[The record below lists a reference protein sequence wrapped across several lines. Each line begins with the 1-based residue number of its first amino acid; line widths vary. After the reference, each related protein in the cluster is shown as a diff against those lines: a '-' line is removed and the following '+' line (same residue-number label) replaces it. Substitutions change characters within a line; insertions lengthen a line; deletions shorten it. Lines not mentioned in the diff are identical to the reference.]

1 MFKFLNNPFMKNLFA
16 ILTNFVKSVA
26 LLAGLFLFINLSA
39 QELHVS
45 GFTSGTEVRD
55 IAGDEDHIWVAH
67 NWGGI
72 TRIDRAT
79 GNLTHFHVANSNLP
93 SNDVTS
99 VVIDHDGVVW
109 AGTRH
114 GLARFDNGDWF
125 VYRKNNSPL
134 SNSHFISALMVDEN
148 NNKWIGTA
156 GNSLW
161 RFNGVFDWKLFSP
174 GNSGLPN
181 SWVSSLALHQDGS
194 IWIGTGGLDG
204 SFGAGLVNF
213 DGTNWTVYTTGN
225 SGLIK
230 NAITFVEVAP
240 NGDVW
245 AGMVGGLSRFDGQ
258 FWSSMKPTDSPL
270 ASTVV
275 NALTFTTD
283 GYLWIGSAKGLQLF
297 DGITWQNYTMNNAP
311 IPGNRIGALYLTED
325 ETLWV
330 GHHNAIRFE
339 DQVNIDTLF
348 GLSRLDG
355 AEWTSY
361 FTGGSGLPNN
371 WITDIQFDT
380 LDQPWFASYSG
391 GIAQYDGVDW
401 DWYHIGNSPIPGS
414 YVNSILVDNQDRKW
428 MAIDGYGLV
437 RKSGNQWTT
446 FAPYNSLFPSSYPS
460 TLAMAPDGALWI
472 GTLEG
477 DLVKYQNNT
486 WTIFEAADTPI
497 PANIIRHM
505 LVDHNNDVWLNAG
518 ANTGLY
524 KYDGTT
530 WTTLNTSNSAIPSN
544 TINTLAEDDAGNL
557 WVGTGSGLGRY
568 DGMAWTV
575 FNMSNSPLPSNRI
588 FRIAVHQGKKLWV
601 STSEGFLHFDG
612 VDDWI
617 LYPNLLDGQSEFDD
631 EVLCMT
637 VAPDQRIWIGTH
649 TGVLVL
655 EPFTPA
661 PELQVSLAE
670 ILFDSTFVG
679 SCTTRSY
686 MLEGA
691 ALQGELNISGPDGF
705 SLAVHPDS
713 NFMESMV
720 LSPSSGVLMQ
730 EIYVRFCP
738 VEAQWY
744 NGMVLHQS
752 VDLPDLN
759 LPVMGQGVKSVSVD
773 ETGDFKGVRIASNP
787 TDGDLYLYPE
797 GDFSDEVFQLSWLD
811 KEGRLLEERTVL
823 FDFRGNPIHFD
834 VHRWA
839 PGIYILRISQGNE
852 VRTYK
857 IVKH

>member
-1 MFKFLNNPFMKNLFA
+1 MGKLA
-16 ILTNFVKSVA
+16 IYPLGRSVMA
-26 LLAGLFLFINLSA
+26 ELMDITRWVYLFLGLLLFSNLSA
-39 QELHVS
+39 QELHVT

-67 NWGGI
+67 YWGGI

-79 GNLTHFHVANSNLP
+79 GNLTHYHIANSNLP

-125 VYRKNNSPL
+125 VYRLNNSPL
-134 SNSHFISALMVDEN
+134 GNSPFISALMVDED

-161 RFNGVFDWKLFSP
+161 RFDGVFDWELFSP

-194 IWIGTGGLDG
+194 VWIGTGLEGA
-204 SFGAGLVNF
+204 FGEGLVKF

-225 SGLIK
+225 SGLLN

-258 FWSSMKPTDSPL
+258 FWSSLKPADSPL
-270 ASTVV
+270 VSPLV
-275 NALTFTTD
+275 NALTFTSD

-311 IPGNRIGALYLTED
+311 IPGNRIGALYISED
-325 ETLWV
+325 EALWV
-330 GHHNAIRFE
+330 GHQNAIRFE

-348 GLSRLDG
+348 GLSRLNG

-361 FTGGSGLPNN
+361 FTGGFGLPNN

-391 GIAQYDGVDW
+391 GIAQYDGTGW
-401 DWYHIGNSPIPGS
+401 DWYHIGNSAIPGS
-414 YVNSILVDNQDRKW
+414 YVNSLVVDDQDRKW

-437 RKSGNQWTT
+437 RKSGNQWSSFT
-446 FAPYNSLFPSSYPS
+446 PDNSLFPSYYPS
-460 TLAMAPDGALWI
+460 TLAMAPDGALLI

-486 WTIFEAADTPI
+486 WTIFEAADTPM
-497 PANIIRHM
+497 PASTIRHI
-505 LVDHNNDVWLNAG
+505 LVGQNNNVWISTA
-518 ANTGLY
+518 ANMGLY
-524 KYDGTT
+524 KYDGIIWSTF
-530 WTTLNTSNSAIPSN
+530 NTSNSQIPSN
-544 TINTLAEDDAGNL
+544 TINTLAEDEAGNL
-557 WVGTGSGLGRY
+557 WVGTGTGLGRY
-568 DGMAWTV
+568 NGMAWTV
-575 FNMSNSPLPSNRI
+575 FNMSNSLLPSNRI
-588 FRIAVHQGKKLWV
+588 LSIAVHQGNKLWV
-601 STSEGFLHFDG
+601 STAKGFLHYDG
-612 VDDWI
+612 VGDWI
-617 LYPNLLDGQSEFDD
+617 LYPDLLDGQSSFDD

-637 VAPDQRIWIGTH
+637 VAPDEKIWIGTH

-655 EPFTPA
+655 EPFTPV

-670 ILFDSTFVG
+670 ILFDTTFVG

-686 MLEGA
+686 MVEGA
-691 ALQGELNISGPDGF
+691 ALQGELNISAPDGF

-713 NFMESMV
+713 SFMESLV

-738 VEAQWY
+738 LEENWY

-752 VDLPDLN
+752 VDLADLN

-773 ETGDFKGVRIASNP
+773 ETGNFKGVRIASNP

-811 KEGRLLEERTVL
+811 MEGRLLDDKTVL
-823 FDFRGNPIHFD
+823 FNSQQGPIHFD

-852 VRTYK
+852 VRIYK